1 MVTSTS
7 SSGSSGPCG
16 RRATRGARGWSGS
29 VGQNPVSGPGDN
41 WSRVRDQRLKGQT
54 GQSVLMG
61 RWPGRPGSG
70 PTPPGLCSGRG
81 EDGDIRFAGGVRGL
95 IGVVDVQIVVEVEIL
110 VLVLVLIVV
119 VLVIV
124 VVIEVLI
131 VKVLVLVVL
140 ILVVVEVDLVV
151 FFIGVL
157 EVAIVQ
163 VFFCG
168 LTRDLL
174 LDLSIGLGVFLVLLA
189 DQFIRIHG
197 GRGLVSVVVM
207 ATVDRGHRL
216 EHRMLAGRMG
226 GHLGHRRFLGLAL
239 L

>member
-61 RWPGRPGSG
+61 RWAGRPGSG

-110 VLVLVLIVV
+110 FLVLVFVLVIVLIVV
-119 VLVIV
+119 VL
-124 VVIEVLI
+124 VIEVLI

-189 DQFIRIHG
+189 DRFIRILG
-197 GRGLVSVVVM
+197 GRRLVSVVGV
-207 ATVDRGHRL
+207 VV
-216 EHRMLAGRMG
+216 
-226 GHLGHRRFLGLAL
+226 
-239 L
+239 

>member
-110 VLVLVLIVV
+110 VLVLVLVLVIVLIVV

-157 EVAIVQ
+157 EVA
-163 VFFCG
+163 
-168 LTRDLL
+168 
-174 LDLSIGLGVFLVLLA
+174 
-189 DQFIRIHG
+189 
-197 GRGLVSVVVM
+197 
-207 ATVDRGHRL
+207 
-216 EHRMLAGRMG
+216 
-226 GHLGHRRFLGLAL
+226 
-239 L
+239 